1 LRILVESGRLENTK
15 LAEQAAFFREIA
27 AHCDPEKG
35 ALYRRWADL
44 LEKQVETQGKES
56 GPERPSEADGRT
68 C

>member
-1 LRILVESGRLENTK
+1 LENTK

-44 LEKQVETQGKES
+44 LEKQAKMQSKES
-56 GPERPSEADGRT
+56 GPERSSEADGRT